1 MNNQKRVVE
10 TIEEEEV
17 VQVSKSSRE
26 LTLFMEGELNARDLS
41 HLGNHL
47 VRLAAKGIR
56 HVVVD
61 LSDVGHLDYR
71 GLKPLMDRAIQ
82 FKNYGG
88 DIRLTGLSPYLA
100 TILRVAGA
108 HTVFGCYRE
117 PTSVHEAYA
126 GRSKLA
132 H

>member
-1 MNNQKRVVE
+1 MNDEKRIIEV
-10 TIEEEEV
+10 EEEEI
-17 VQVSKSSRE
+17 VQISPNARE
-26 LTLFMEGELNARDLS
+26 LTLFMEGELSARDLAN
-41 HLGNHL
+41 LGNHL

-56 HVVVD
+56 YVVVD
-61 LSDVGHLDYR
+61 LSDVGHMDYR
-71 GLKPLMDRAIQ
+71 GLRPLMDRATQ
-82 FKNYGG
+82 FRNYGG

-117 PTSVHEAYA
+117 PSSIREAYA
-126 GRSKLA
+126 GRSRLA